1 MKFLTAKLPLIILMI
16 AIAPLSLG
24 TSMADQIKT
33 ASPRTKV
40 SGVAKKPATLS
51 TTSKTLNEN
60 RINARKEPTLAK
72 RLPDLVV
79 RAISLTNNCSIKYTI
94 QNIGQGGVPQAAYLN
109 PSKGFLKMY
118 DGTKSLGGISLKDAD
133 PYGRL
138 KTPGGS
144 EFGVAL
150 PGNYTPSGHHSIRI
164 VIDEI
169 NIVKES
175 KEKNNQRTKAL
186 SCAPPLQID
195 KMSIGSDAAGN
206 CFVHIFLNKDGN
218 KNLPLSASKIYFSNR
233 SHWDQIKYGNA
244 KFISLMSLKNTVPY
258 NSTCPNYPCTI
269 NVNINSTFIKDMA
282 GGALDGDYD
291 GVPGGNFVQS
301 ITVNSAGSW
310 GVFNH

>member
-1 MKFLTAKLPLIILMI
+1 MKLLTAKRSLIILII
-16 AIAPLSLG
+16 AIALLSFG
-24 TSMADQIKT
+24 TSMADQIKIAT
-33 ASPRTKV
+33 PGTKV
-40 SGVAKKPATLS
+40 SGVAKKPGTLS
-51 TTSKTLNEN
+51 TPSKTLDEN
-60 RINARKEPTLAK
+60 RINTRKEPTRVK

-94 QNIGQGGVPQAAYLN
+94 QNIGKGGVPQAAYLN

-133 PYGRL
+133 PYGHL

-150 PGNYTPSGHHSIRI
+150 PGNYTPSGNHSIRI
-164 VIDEI
+164 VIDAI

-175 KEKNNQRTKAL
+175 NEKNNKGTKAL
-186 SCAPPLQID
+186 SCAPPLQIN

-206 CFVHIFLNKDGN
+206 CFVHIYLNKDGN
-218 KNLPLSASKIYFSNR
+218 KNLPLSASKVYFSNR
-233 SHWDQIKYGNA
+233 SHWDQIQYGNA
-244 KFISLMSLKNTVPY
+244 QFISLMSLKNSVPY
-258 NSTCPNYPCTI
+258 NSTCASYPCTI
-269 NVNINSTFIKDMA
+269 NVNINSTFVKDMA

-291 GVPGGNFVQS
+291 GLPGGNFVQS
-301 ITVNSAGSW
+301 ITVNSASSW